1 MGQGRVHRV
10 RFREKYMQP
19 SPSGNIRPRDLHLS
33 IPALY
38 CLVLDVQKSIFIGST
53 SPGPTGAHKTD
64 KTDLEY
70 VHVEDVVH
78 LNSKSGLQVRTVQF
92 MRY

>member
-1 MGQGRVHRV
+1 
-10 RFREKYMQP
+10 
-19 SPSGNIRPRDLHLS
+19 
-33 IPALY
+33 
-38 CLVLDVQKSIFIGST
+38 
-53 SPGPTGAHKTD
+53 
-64 KTDLEY
+64 LEY